1 MLYFDLVKGGSSE
14 NHAKEQVAKT
24 LRIGTDK
31 VLAVRTLWY
40 DKQELYETNG
50 KGRGKATSVDDGRR
64 VITKEQEDG
73 LREFI
78 KGEHEAGRQVFRRT
92 VKDYLECSCGLE
104 MSNRAMRRL
113 LQRLGF
119 KRRRGRI
126 KIPPLN
132 EERN

>member
-1 MLYFDLVKGGSSE
+1 MTHLY
-14 NHAKEQVAKT
+14 QVAKT

-92 VKDYLECSCGLE
+92 V
-104 MSNRAMRRL
+104 
-113 LQRLGF
+113 
-119 KRRRGRI
+119 
-126 KIPPLN
+126 
-132 EERN
+132 